1 MDQELQK
8 LIRQLQDE
16 KCPPTVL
23 DRVAQ
28 RISRERTPARSLR
41 SSLAWA
47 VSIACLVSAV
57 ALWQWQARREAQLL
71 AAELA
76 AAQAR
81 ANRALVVQQTHEAF
95 GYIGQ
100 ALIRAAAHTE
110 NALSKQAVPPLR
122 NSFETVK
129 NKVTKPI

>member
-28 RISRERTPARSLR
+28 RISRAETQERSLR
-41 SSLAWA
+41 SSFAWA
-47 VSIACLVSAV
+47 VSIACLLGAA
-57 ALWQWQARREAQLL
+57 ALWQWQARREAQLQT
-71 AAELA
+71 ELA
-76 AAQAR
+76 AAHAR
-81 ANRALVVQQTHEAF
+81 ANRALVVQQTQEAF

-110 NALSKQAVPPLR
+110 NALLKEAMPPLR
-122 NSFETVK
+122 NGFEIVK
-129 NKVTKPI
+129 SKVTNPI